1 MSNDYD
7 VVVVGARVAG
17 ASTALLLA
25 RGGAR
30 VALVDRAPYGTDT
43 LSTHAFMRAGV
54 LQLRRWGVLGDVVVT
69 PTPAIRRTTFH
80 YSDGESVGVAI
91 RADADVAALYAPR
104 RHVLDRALVD
114 AAVAAGVHARHE
126 AAVTSLLRADSGRV
140 AGVRMT
146 DRAGRVVDLHARIT
160 VGADGIRSAVADGVG
175 AALIRQ
181 GRYGSAMLYRY
192 YADLPATG
200 YEWAYGHGA
209 AAGLIPTNAGHT
221 GVFVSSTPDRLRV
234 LRRAGTAGAFAT
246 LLAAAA
252 PSLVERVGSA
262 TPASRTH
269 GWVGT
274 AGFMRRPW
282 GSGWALVGDAGY
294 FKDPITTHGMTDALR
309 DAELLADAILMALAG
324 VVPEKVALARYEAL
338 RDQLSSQLF
347 DVTERVAS
355 YAWGLDQIRGLLRQ
369 VSAAM
374 TGEVEHLR
382 SRPAPPGAA
391 ISRTESPTADICKT
405 QSKETVS

>member
-274 AGFMRRPW
+274 AGFMRRP
-282 GSGWALVGDAGY
+282 
-294 FKDPITTHGMTDALR
+294 FTTHGMTDALR